1 MGYIFSNTTKIV
13 KTLPFLLS
21 GCCLPLFAANQG
33 EGAVLIQGAVLYTPC
48 AIDLGSRDQT
58 IDMGDTPVSEIA
70 TKGYGPTRA
79 FTVRLINCL
88 MLPTPGNGRYDSEY
102 YQITFEPMTGAD
114 RFSVRGDAQ
123 GINPGD
129 PRYRRQYRRARRGLS
144 RQRGHGGQHEP
155 ELFASACQ
163 QRTAAQ
169 SRGLP
174 VSDPLQN
181 GLQLR

>member
-58 IDMGDTPVSEIA
+58 IDMGDTPVTEIA

-114 RFSVRGDAQ
+114 RFYVRGDAQ
-123 GINPGD
+123 GIELAIRDTDGNIASPGVAF
-129 PRYRRQYRRARRGLS
+129 PAR
-144 RQRGHGGQHEP
+144 EV
-155 ELFASACQ
+155 
-163 QRTAAQ
+163 TAG
-169 SRGLP
+169 SMNLNY
-174 VSDPLQN
+174 S
-181 GLQLR
+181 LQLVSNGQPLKAGDYQSLIRFRMDYN